1 MVNWGAK
8 RLSKIE
14 RLTTIELWG
23 DLRDRFP
30 NEFSG
35 IAHTPREALQMMYCQ
50 CPEIRNYLLRSPDY
64 YQLIIKESNVAISP
78 EIDITVEGKTLVIAP
93 VLEGSGSIGRI
104 IGGLALVGVGVLTGG
119 TSLIVAGAVM
129 AAQSLFFGHGDKP
142 GNEET
147 ERSEILG
154 VGGLNTAEGNP
165 IPVVYGNDV
174 LVSGLQVLSFSIKSE
189 YTSL

>member
-50 CPEIRNYLLRSPDY
+50 CPEIRNYFLRSPDY
-64 YQLIIKESNVAISP
+64 YQLILKESNVVISP
-78 EIDITVEGKTLVIAP
+78 DTDITVVGKTLAIMP